1 MTTRFFYVQTK
12 DSVDKMGFC
21 FPDNSLTCT
30 QYLNASLMM
39 KIPTQTKK
47 DLYTHIAILISLFLV
62 LFFGFF
68 FVYLPWS
75 THHGETIKVPNLKG
89 MTMEKMEELVDA
101 NDLTYEIS
109 DCTFTADKPPLTILS
124 QYPLPNALVKS
135 GRKIYITINSET
147 PPTIKM
153 PGLIG
158 LSVRSAEQQLLI
170 SGLRK
175 GIVHE
180 INDPRVKEV
189 IEMQVNGRKIEAG
202 ATIPKGTMVDLFIG
216 NGTANVEMELPDLV
230 GKPLDEV
237 NIILAGMN
245 LTVGKIYYEAN
256 EEFQP
261 GIVFKQVC
269 ATCTG
274 TSIHPGDTI
283 DLWVVGGGEN
293 Q

>member
-1 MTTRFFYVQTK
+1 M
-12 DSVDKMGFC
+12 
-21 FPDNSLTCT
+21 
-30 QYLNASLMM
+30 A
-39 KIPTQTKK
+39 KISTETKK
-47 DLYTHIAILISLFLV
+47 DLYTHIGIVIALALV

-89 MTMEKMEELVDA
+89 LNMEQMEDLLDD
-101 NDLTYEIS
+101 NNLTYEIS

-135 GRKIYITINSET
+135 GRKVYITINSET
-147 PPTIKM
+147 PPMIKM
-153 PGLIG
+153 PAVIG
-158 LSVRSAEQQLLI
+158 LSVRSAEQQLI
-170 SGLRK
+170 IAGLRK
-175 GIVHE
+175 GLVRE

-189 IEMQVNGRKIEAG
+189 IEIQVNGRKVEPG
-202 ATIPKGTMVDLFIG
+202 ASIPKGTMVDLFIG
-216 NGTANVEMELPDLV
+216 NGTADVEIEMPDLT

-245 LTVGKIYYEAN
+245 LKVGKVTYEAN
-256 EEFQP
+256 DQVP
-261 GIVFKQVC
+261 AGSVFKQTC

-274 TSIHPGDTI
+274 TTVKPGDLI
-283 DLWVVGGGEN
+283 DLWISGTQE

>member
-1 MTTRFFYVQTK
+1 M
-12 DSVDKMGFC
+12 
-21 FPDNSLTCT
+21 
-30 QYLNASLMM
+30 AI
-39 KIPTQTKK
+39 IPTKTKK
-47 DLYTHIAILISLFLV
+47 DLYTHIGIIVSLTLV

-89 MTMEKMEELVDA
+89 MSMEKMEELVDA

-109 DCTFTADKPPLTILS
+109 DCTYTADRPPLTILS
-124 QYPLPNALVKS
+124 QYPLPNSLVKS

-153 PGLIG
+153 PGLVG

-170 SGLRK
+170 AGLKK

-180 INDPRVKEV
+180 INDPRIKEV
-189 IEMQVNGRKIEAG
+189 IDMQVDGRKIEAG
-202 ATIPKGTMVDLFIG
+202 ASIPKGSIIDLYIG
-216 NGTANVEMELPDLV
+216 NGTANVEMEMPDLI

-237 NIILAGMN
+237 NIILAGMT
-245 LTVGKIYYEAN
+245 LKVGKVTYEAN
-256 EEFQP
+256 SDQAL
-261 GIVFKQVC
+261 GTVFKQTC
-269 ATCTG
+269 ASCTG
-274 TSIHPGDTI
+274 TSIHPGDII
-283 DLWVVGGGEN
+283 DLWIVGGEDN